1 MEPAKYIL
9 MHRND
14 EAAVVEFNLE
24 DGYMLDVLEKK
35 NQDLIPIRANISAAD
50 FRRWWQDRA
59 VPRTQGSILHF
70 LRKFDVHTTQEY
82 LLRNLGLSL
91 SDHYWVKPMDS
102 QLLWEDVNL
111 FSHDFTEP
119 FSMLRYNVGSEG
131 KFSPAASTGGDMP
144 KRWVI
149 RDGERYLIK
158 EPERLMFQ
166 QAINEVFATQLH
178 EMQNTQPFVSYFF
191 TSPGN
196 DPERIFCACKIFTS
210 LDLEFIPAVDL
221 VGREKHTEKNGFDL
235 FIDRCVEGGLNKDT
249 VREFLEYQIVTDFI
263 ISNVDR
269 HLNNFG
275 VLRDTH
281 TLDYVSPAPIFDS
294 GNSMFYLHPLGAAS
308 KPALLDIK
316 TNSVFR
322 DEKSLIGYVQNL
334 NCVDISNVP
343 GVASVETLY
352 ARDLLKTTQANKK
365 IAEGYCLKLDML
377 HQLQRGIPF
386 DRLFE

>member
-35 NQDLIPIRANISAAD
+35 NQDLIPIRANISTVD

-70 LRKFDVHTTQEY
+70 LRKFNVHTTQGY
-82 LLRNLGLSL
+82 LLRNFGLSL

-111 FSHDFTEP
+111 FSHDFAEP

-149 RDGERYLIK
+149 RNGERYLIK

-178 EMQNTQPFVSYFF
+178 EMQNRQPFVSYFF

-196 DPERIFCACKIFTS
+196 DPENFLRMQNFHFT
-210 LDLEFIPAVDL
+210 
-221 VGREKHTEKNGFDL
+221 
-235 FIDRCVEGGLNKDT
+235 
-249 VREFLEYQIVTDFI
+249 
-263 ISNVDR
+263 
-269 HLNNFG
+269 
-275 VLRDTH
+275 
-281 TLDYVSPAPIFDS
+281 
-294 GNSMFYLHPLGAAS
+294 
-308 KPALLDIK
+308 
-316 TNSVFR
+316 
-322 DEKSLIGYVQNL
+322 
-334 NCVDISNVP
+334 
-343 GVASVETLY
+343 
-352 ARDLLKTTQANKK
+352 
-365 IAEGYCLKLDML
+365 
-377 HQLQRGIPF
+377 
-386 DRLFE
+386 